1 MTTQINYPNCIIN
14 ISDNSGNYTILKNDS
29 ITLGGLKIYTN
40 SSSLGANIM
49 EVTSTNINFSNLLS
63 GITQYREYG
72 YSTIYKNINAS
83 GNINQGT
90 YNNDSIKFNNNQ
102 SGLNISTTVMGTT
115 LNTTNAYNI
124 KSSNDISI
132 TATNINLSTTNSIN
146 CYNFKFNLNYNS
158 IINASLISSP
168 LIRSFTNGRAD
179 LNAPRIIF
187 MNSAWAS
194 YGSEGIRTYFN
205 YAPLT
210 IIGDITIKGPTNF
223 VISPE
228 IPEPKNLTHIASKNY
243 VDLILSNS
251 STWSGINTFSNTNY
265 FTTIDSNAAILNI
278 GTTSATRTNIGRTNI
293 VTNINGS
300 LLING
305 TAALTNQVL
314 TTTGWLDTWTATSN
328 LSMAGYY
335 IIPSTPPNETNYI
348 GSSMIG
354 TVSAINITTSVLS
367 WGSIRAPTGITP
379 STLPIG
385 NYILLLSCRVVATT
399 TNGTLTYLIV
409 GAGTTTAMEYGS
421 ITITGGSIN
430 TNANGRPFV
439 EPNLKLF
446 VPITSAGQAVNFYIT
461 GSASVA
467 INVQALNST
476 NTRLI
481 KLY

>member
-102 SGLNISTTVMGTT
+102 SGLNISTTVTGTT
-115 LNTTNAYNI
+115 LDTTNAYNI

-132 TATNINLSTTNSIN
+132 NATNINLTATNYIN
-146 CYNFKFNLNYNS
+146 INSSLNINYNS
-158 IINASLISSP
+158 IINYGNIDYKQLKCTDSGGTSTLNGSCLLFANDRTVTYSGSGITTYNNSSLVIESTNINLSGNNISFINSP
-168 LIRSFTNGRAD
+168 T
-179 LNAPRIIF
+179 
-187 MNSAWAS
+187 
-194 YGSEGIRTYFN
+194 
-205 YAPLT
+205 
-210 IIGDITIKGPTNF
+210 
-223 VISPE
+223 
-228 IPEPKNLTHIASKNY
+228 IPEPTTSTHAASKNY
-243 VDLILSNS
+243 VDSILTKS
-251 STWSGINTFSNTNY
+251 SAWSGINTFSNTNY

-305 TAALTNQVL
+305 SAALTNQVL
-314 TTTGWLDTWTATSN
+314 TTTGWLDRWTATSN

-335 IIPSTPPNETNYI
+335 ITTTNTSIVPYNQNYI
-348 GSSMIG
+348 GSAYIP
-354 TVSAINITTSVLS
+354 SAAITTTNFTANITFAIASYSSIASV
-367 WGSIRAPTGITP
+367 
-379 STLPIG
+379 PIG
-385 NYILLLSCRVVATT
+385 NYILSANCRVLVTGS
-399 TNGTLTYLIV
+399 GTITYVSI

-421 ITITGGSIN
+421 TTLCGN
-430 TNANGRPFV
+430 TNTSVRPFDINFATFIPLTGITTV
-439 EPNLKLF
+439 NLYVTALTTANMS
-446 VPITSAGQAVNFYIT
+446 ISNSNTS
-461 GSASVA
+461 S
-467 INVQALNST
+467 
-476 NTRLI
+476 RLI
-481 KLY
+481 KIA